1 MITSLR
7 TLSKAPQPVM
17 YMYDCETDGIDASTT
32 NITEVCLRIDGLLD
46 DAANYFVGYMS
57 KPDEAVSSK
66 SFQKPFPADT
76 IRCSANA
83 CLTKMAEFIN
93 ETCGPGKIAIL
104 LGYNVKGWDEPVLQN
119 NCRRFEVRTKM
130 PWHRMKFVD
139 LAIIGSHLG
148 FCRGTTQQQLESA
161 LRIRG
166 IPANR
171 HRALADVKVVTQI
184 WRRMVKEI
192 GENAER
198 VHKLR
203 NALMQE
209 DPEAEV
215 AKVLLEYDPSLAAT
229 PEMIQK
235 ILETKAAETLT
246 RKEIMVLIDTETTG
260 LLPKLRSHK
269 DRAIRI
275 VQIGAKILSP
285 YSGADYEE
293 TFETLV
299 NPEIPIPASATE
311 VHKITDEHVV
321 GKPSAQEAYQ
331 ALETWVKTTNTYQ
344 RIMQESAETGEQDC
358 CIVFVGYNTQHYD
371 LPILTQAAL
380 RGGIDLK
387 REINKSVKKSY
398 DVMMLMSTWYTGQSS
413 KPPSNKLQ
421 DHARFLGIPEDDAHR
436 ALGDVR
442 TLERV
447 LRSICG
453 PLNPIAVISE
463 AMKFPGSPGRA
474 AKAII
479 KEAQSLIATVSHEKA
494 IEQAVEVC
502 KIFLEDEASIG
513 KPPRSS
519 KKRKLE
525 PDLPLSTF
533 LVKTQEV
540 NSQFELI

>member
-1 MITSLR
+1 MITSSR
-7 TLSKAPQPVM
+7 GPSGIPQPVI
-17 YMYDCETDGIDASTT
+17 YMYDCETDGIDVSTT
-32 NITEVCLRIDGLLD
+32 SMTEVCLRIDGMLD
-46 DAANYFVGYMS
+46 DTPNYFVGYIS
-57 KPDEAVSSK
+57 KPGEAASSR
-66 SFQKPFPADT
+66 SFQKPFPADS
-76 IRCSANA
+76 IRCSTND

-93 ETCGPGKIAIL
+93 ETSGPDKIAIL

-119 NCRRFEVRTKM
+119 NCRRSGVRAKM

-148 FCRGTTQQQLESA
+148 FCRGTTQQQLESS
-161 LRIRG
+161 LRITG

-192 GENAER
+192 SENAER
-198 VHKLR
+198 VHKLGI
-203 NALMQE
+203 ALMQE
-209 DPEAEV
+209 DPEAKV

-229 PEMIQK
+229 PEMNQK
-235 ILETKAAETLT
+235 IQETRAAETLV

-275 VQIGAKILSP
+275 AQIGAKILSP
-285 YSGADYEE
+285 YSGADYDE

-299 NPEIPIPASATE
+299 NPGIPIPPSATE
-311 VHKITDEHVV
+311 VHKITDEEVV
-321 GKPSAQEAYQ
+321 GKPSAHEAYQ

-344 RIMQESAETGEQDC
+344 RIMQESAESGTQDC

-371 LPILTQAAL
+371 LPILMQAAL
-380 RGGIDLK
+380 RGGVDLK

-398 DVMMLMSTWYTGQSS
+398 DVMMLMSTWYTGQST

-447 LRSICG
+447 LRTICG
-453 PLNPIAVISE
+453 PVNPVAVISE
-463 AMKFPGSPGRA
+463 ALKFPGAPGRA

-479 KEAQSLIATVSHEKA
+479 KEAQSLIATIPHERA
-494 IEQAVEVC
+494 IAQAVEIC
-502 KIFLEDEASIG
+502 KIFLEDEASIS
-513 KPPRSS
+513 KPPTSS
-519 KKRKLE
+519 RKRKLE
-525 PDLPLSTF
+525 EVRPLSSF
-533 LVKTQEV
+533 VIKTQEV